1 MSSKTDF
8 NSVFE
13 TLKGIMNSFATNLIL
28 VKNEEH
34 DYYLDT
40 PFIMKNKKPL
50 FFGAVNIKK
59 NYVSYHLMPV
69 YVYPELLEGIS
80 PELKK
85 RMQGKSC
92 FNFKKVDEA
101 LFQELA
107 ELTQKGY
114 DRYKQA
120 KYF

>member
-1 MSSKTDF
+1 MSDEVNF
-8 NSVFE
+8 AQVFE
-13 TLKGIMNSFATNLIL
+13 KLKSVMSPFATDL
-28 VKNEEH
+28 VLVRDEEKE
-34 DYYLDT
+34 YYLDT

-69 YVYPELLEGIS
+69 YVYPELLEGMS

-92 FNFKKVDEA
+92 FNFKTVDEK
-101 LFQELA
+101 LFKELA
-107 ELTQKGY
+107 EFTRKGY